1 MQDRESDEP
10 EMTDWERF
18 AAEEYELLV
27 AEEGANDMQP
37 EDLWDD
43 CFYISWKLLNGLIWT
58 FAKKPKCLAIANW
71 VHAKYESCVLDG
83 GSVQNPPGIRQGR
96 RRFLTHH
103 VSVAAV
109 SAECF
114 PNLLKCLY

>member
-37 EDLWDD
+37 EDMWDLFLD
-43 CFYISWKLLNGLIWT
+43 FLEIT
-58 FAKKPKCLAIANW
+58 KCIN
-71 VHAKYESCVLDG
+71 
-83 GSVQNPPGIRQGR
+83 
-96 RRFLTHH
+96 LTL
-103 VSVAAV
+103 
-109 SAECF
+109 C
-114 PNLLKCLY
+114 